1 MPASRECVRLE
12 RHARIARKRHDFI
25 AHRVPRY
32 SGAVSLRSRLILLG
46 LAALFAGVI
55 LLVWTHSPH
64 SSGEAGALGMR
75 SKPLAALADA
85 SGWLNHAPL
94 TADSLRGHTVVIV
107 AWSDTDPLSL
117 RLLREADEWL
127 KAYGRFGLR
136 VVGVHVPEFAFSAD
150 SAAPARTL
158 RRLDAHL
165 PVALDA
171 GSRVGSQLGVGEVLP
186 LWVVVGPEGRRDLVA
201 EGDRADAVLKAAIE
215 ALRRSP
221 GPSSA
226 ELPLPVAPVERTPRA
241 TRRIYCGTSRVSGG
255 PLATALPGEARMFTA
270 QFRYQ
275 EQGLTYTPY
284 PVGRWKPSA
293 DGVTSA
299 RGGAADYVAIRYD
312 VGSVDAVLGSPVPS
326 RVWVMCDDGWV
337 PPTER
342 GEDVRTDARGA
353 TFVEV
358 SEPRAYALLKGGG
371 AHVLRLTPEA
381 PGVSYYAFLF
391 GAE

>member
-1 MPASRECVRLE
+1 MPAPRECVRLE
-12 RHARIARKRHDFI
+12 RRARIARERHDFI
-25 AHRVPRY
+25 AHRVHRY
-32 SGAVSLRSRLILLG
+32 SGAVSLRFRLILLG
-46 LAALFAGVI
+46 LAALFAGVS
-55 LLVWTHSPH
+55 LLVWTHSPRG
-64 SSGEAGALGMR
+64 SGQAGVLGVR
-75 SKPLAALADA
+75 SKPFAALADA

-117 RLLREADEWL
+117 RLLQEADEWL

-150 SAAPARTL
+150 SATPARTL

-186 LWVVVGPEGRRDLVA
+186 LWVVVGPEGRREWVA
-201 EGDRADAVLKAAIE
+201 EGDRADEALHAAIE
-215 ALRRSP
+215 VLRRSP
-221 GPSSA
+221 GQHSA
-226 ELPLPVAPVERTPRA
+226 ELPLPVAPVERAPLA
-241 TRRIYCGTSRVSGG
+241 TRRIYCGTSRISGG
-255 PLATALPGEARMFTA
+255 PLASALPGEAQMFTA

-284 PVGRWKPSA
+284 PVGLWKPSA

-312 VGSVDAVLGSPVPS
+312 GGVSMRCWGRPSP
-326 RVWVMCDDGWV
+326 RGYGWCVMTAGCRPWSA
-337 PPTER
+337 
-342 GEDVRTDARGA
+342 ARMCA
-353 TFVEV
+353 
-358 SEPRAYALLKGGG
+358 PMR
-371 AHVLRLTPEA
+371 EA
-381 PGVSYYAFLF
+381 PRSWRSMSRALMRC
-391 GAE
+391 